1 MKFLVTGATGFI
13 GKRVVKQLLNKNIT
27 VIASDVR
34 IDEEQKY
41 FFEYLNLLPNSLT
54 TTISISVDFFIKLL
68 RCFSSLNFIYTKV
81 FFRLL

>member
-13 GKRVVKQLLNKNIT
+13 GKRVVKQLLNKNIS

-41 FFEYLNLLPNSLT
+41 FFEYLNQN
-54 TTISISVDFFIKLL
+54 KLNINNL
-68 RCFSSLNFIYTKV
+68 KLIE
-81 FFRLL
+81 